1 MSLLHQLGQRKT
13 WERFLLYKEGQ
24 TMNRVFAGE
33 LRQFIE
39 EEAYLPVYE
48 AVLANAPF
56 PLPVRSVIN
65 KMSTKKRRVVY
76 TYPPAEN
83 MVLKLLTWLLIRE
96 YDGIFGKNLWSFR
109 PGRGA
114 KDAIRFLT
122 RTPDIGQMYAY
133 KADISNYF
141 NSVDVERLLPMLEEL
156 TVENPELYAFLRR
169 LLIEDRVMDRGD
181 VITEPK
187 GIMAGT
193 PLASFYANLYLA
205 ELDRYFSERG
215 ILYARYSDDLILFA
229 RTEEEREEHIR
240 FIRRFLEDR
249 HLRLNP
255 DKEVCTEPGERWEF
269 LGFSYQNGTVDIA
282 EVSGR
287 KLRAKM
293 RRKTRA
299 LRRWQMRKGL
309 SGEKAAKAF
318 IRAFN
323 RKLFEQ
329 TEDHDLTWARWY
341 FPVISTTDSLK
352 KIDRYAQ
359 DCIRYLMSGTR
370 TKGRFRIRYEDIRTL
385 GYRNLVHEYYQG
397 RENMV

>member
-1 MSLLHQLGQRKT
+1 M
-13 WERFLLYKEGQ
+13 
-24 TMNRVFAGE
+24 
-33 LRQFIE
+33 
-39 EEAYLPVYE
+39 
-48 AVLANAPF
+48 
-56 PLPVRSVIN
+56 
-65 KMSTKKRRVVY
+65 
-76 TYPPAEN
+76 
-83 MVLKLLTWLLIRE
+83 
-96 YDGIFGKNLWSFR
+96 
-109 PGRGA
+109 
-114 KDAIRFLT
+114 
-122 RTPDIGQMYAY
+122 
-133 KADISNYF
+133 
-141 NSVDVERLLPMLEEL
+141 
-156 TVENPELYAFLRR
+156 
-169 LLIEDRVMDRGD
+169 
-181 VITEPK
+181 
-187 GIMAGT
+187 
-193 PLASFYANLYLA
+193 
-205 ELDRYFSERG
+205 
-215 ILYARYSDDLILFA
+215 
-229 RTEEEREEHIR
+229 
-240 FIRRFLEDR
+240 
-249 HLRLNP
+249 
-255 DKEVCTEPGERWEF
+255 
-269 LGFSYQNGTVDIA
+269 
-282 EVSGR
+282 SGR

>member
-1 MSLLHQLGQRKT
+1 MNILSQLKEKRV
-13 WERFLLYKEGQ
+13 WERFYRYKEEH
-24 TMNRVFAGE
+24 FASRTVLAE
-33 LRQFIE
+33 LRGFIDRE
-39 EEAYLPVYE
+39 EYLPVCERMDFGE
-48 AVLANAPF
+48 AF

-65 KMSTKKRRVVY
+65 KMNTKKRRVVY

-83 MVLKLLTWLLIRE
+83 TVLKLLTWLLLRR
-96 YDGIFGKNLWSFR
+96 YDDRFEENLWSFR

-114 KDAIRFLT
+114 KDAVRELVRF
-122 RTPDIGQMYAY
+122 PGIGEMYSY

-141 NSVDVERLLPMLEEL
+141 NSVDVDLLLPMLEEL